1 MMSSYVK
8 VKKIF
13 KKTWGTINAIII
25 RNNQSVAPQT
35 VFNYD
40 SKIYKNSKSI
50 ANGFN
55 NFFVNVG
62 PKLAKNIENI
72 IGSIP
77 HTMNNPSKKSFF
89 LEPVT
94 ENEVL
99 KVVNSSPNKTS
110 MDHSG
115 INFALIKE
123 CIPFLAIQISH
134 IANIS
139 FEMEIFP
146 D

>member
-1 MMSSYVK
+1 MESECIYKQYKNTLTSLLRKAEFFFYYELLCQSK
-8 VKKIF
+8 SNTKKN
-13 KKTWGTINAIII
+13 WGTINAIIK

-62 PKLAKNIENI
+62 PNQYLLHQLAD
-72 IGSIP
+72 
-77 HTMNNPSKKSFF
+77 F
-89 LEPVT
+89 
-94 ENEVL
+94 
-99 KVVNSSPNKTS
+99 
-110 MDHSG
+110 D
-115 INFALIKE
+115 
-123 CIPFLAIQISH
+123 
-134 IANIS
+134 
-139 FEMEIFP
+139 